1 MFKKESRR
9 RKVGS
14 PSRETLCIG
23 SLGRP
28 TPVVRSEGRP
38 LPACPRALGGGPP
51 GRHRRRSSAVGKR
64 DLRARFP
71 QGPLPPGGRFRK
83 CMPYKRPPGWPPG
96 AHPSQQSY
104 PAQRGDALLSRLRN
118 ALSSGKNPLATPGLG
133 SAVREAERLGACG
146 GGIIAAFAVETGE
159 TEGQRASTEGRAER
173 WS

>member
-14 PSRETLCIG
+14 PSKETLCIG

-28 TPVVRSEGRP
+28 TPVVRRRGATPPSVPKGAGRW
-38 LPACPRALGGGPP
+38 AP
-51 GRHRRRSSAVGKR
+51 GRHWRRSSAVGKER
-64 DLRARFP
+64 PAR
-71 QGPLPPGGRFRK
+71 PLPARPTATWWRV
-83 CMPYKRPPGWPPG
+83 PEVRPPGWPPG
-96 AHPSQQSY
+96 AHPFLQSY
-104 PAQRGDALLSRLRN
+104 LAQRGDALLSRLRN

-159 TEGQRASTEGRAER
+159 RGTEGLHGRPC
-173 WS
+173 